1 MPNAQI
7 LRIFIKRK
15 QTTGEQD
22 SPLFLSE
29 YLLMIVWYES
39 DASILVLFL
48 SILPPFGCFDMSVV
62 YYYY

>member
-7 LRIFIKRK
+7 LRILERK

-22 SPLFLSE
+22 NPPFFSE
-29 YLLMIVWYES
+29 YLLMIVRFES

-62 YYYY
+62 YYY